1 MPKNKTQKVKKMQR
15 KSKTKNNTIQQL
27 GLKKQSNPKIP
38 PPKKTINNI

>member
-1 MPKNKTQKVKKMQR
+1 MQR

-38 PPKKTINNI
+38 PQKKKNNNI